1 MTLTTNTENEIGF
14 KRKDFYLLG
23 ETMVMMGADLFEK
36 LYDMSDELDYT
47 STAVEIRDAA
57 IEFEEQL
64 DWKSDGSEERDYIE
78 ELEKFEQ
85 KKLEEWRKIY
95 S

>member
-23 ETMVMMGADLFEK
+23 ETMVTMGADLFQK
-36 LYDMSDELDYT
+36 LYDMSDEMDYT
-47 STAVEIRDAA
+47 TTACLIRDAA
-57 IEFEEQL
+57 MEFEQEL
-64 DWKSDGSEERDYIE
+64 NWKGDGTDDRDYLM

-85 KKLEEWRKIY
+85 KKLDEWREIY
-95 S
+95 A

>member
-1 MTLTTNTENEIGF
+1 MTLVTNTVNEIGF
-14 KRKDFYLLG
+14 KRDDFYLLG
-23 ETMVMMGADLFEK
+23 ETMVMMGADLFQE
-36 LYDMSDELDYT
+36 LYNMSDELDYNA
-47 STAVEIRDAA
+47 TAAEIRDAA

-64 DWKSDGSEERDYIE
+64 NWNKENDDRDYLV

-95 S
+95 A

>member
-14 KRKDFYLLG
+14 KRKDLYLLG